1 MNKLNQILI
10 ALVVVQIALAAFVF
24 WPRPAAQ
31 AEGGPL
37 VSGFNTAEVIGLT
50 ISDGDGHRVALAR
63 SGDGWV
69 LPEADDFPVKA
80 DSVTPFLDKIGVLQS
95 NRLVAQTE
103 NSHRRLQVAADE
115 FNRLVEISLADGAS
129 HKLFIGSSAGAG
141 ATHVRVDDQPQVYL
155 TADLTGWDANA
166 QASAWIDT
174 LYFTLPQ
181 TATVALTLE
190 NTNGR
195 FEFEKRGDSW
205 TMADLADGET
215 LKTDEVTRLVNL
227 ASAVRLVEPIGRTEQ
242 PDFGLAEPQAVVTL
256 KTADGDYTL
265 QVGAKNP
272 DTNNYVLKASNS
284 PYYVW
289 VAEMTADDFVVKS
302 QADFVE
308 QDSPATP
315 AESQPTE

>member
-31 AEGGPL
+31 AEVGPL
-37 VSGFNTAEVIGLT
+37 LSGFNAANVVGLT
-50 ISDGDGHRVALAR
+50 ISDGDGHRVALTK
-63 SGDGWV
+63 SGDNWV
-69 LPEADDFPVKA
+69 LPEAGDFPVKA
-80 DSVTPFLDKIGVLQS
+80 DAVTPFLDKIGALTS
-95 NRLVAQTE
+95 NRLVAQNE
-103 NSHRRLQVAADE
+103 ISHQRLQVAQAQ
-115 FNRLVEISLADGAS
+115 FNRLVEISLANGAS

-141 ATHVRVDDQPQVYL
+141 ATHVRVDDRPQVYL

-181 TATVALTLE
+181 TATVALTLQ
-190 NTNGR
+190 NQNGQ
-195 FEFEKRGDSW
+195 FEFTKTGDSW

-215 LKTDEVTRLVNL
+215 LKTDEITRLVNL
-227 ASAVRLVEPIGRTEQ
+227 ASAIRLVEPIGRIE
-242 PDFGLAEPQAVVTL
+242 PADFGLAEPLAVVTL

-289 VAEMTADDFVVKS
+289 VAETAANDFVVKS
-302 QADFVE
+302 RADFLE
-308 QDSPATP
+308 QASPATP